1 MSLPLRRGFVV
12 VARSSLVA
20 LSSIAALSLVACS
33 SSNGGAP
40 PGVTDSGTDAPS
52 DDAGPPPCTLAL
64 NKGPWALAID
74 ETSAKVRWES
84 CFAAPTTLTFT
95 PEAGGAPK
103 TLTSVVTATVVTH
116 TNEVA
121 LAHDADFAGTYYMNE
136 VALTGLDPSTC
147 YTYALAA
154 DSTVKARVCTARK
167 AGDDFAFMALG
178 DSNPGLGI
186 TPPMIATAYATDP
199 ADFTLHGGD
208 IQYYS
213 SGLETYGFW
222 MQKMAPMLRG
232 GAFLPAIGNHENEN
246 EGEKAEYY
254 DRYWGG
260 AGFDGTSD
268 WYRFESGG
276 VWFFAIDTEADFTR
290 ASAQG
295 SWLEAQLADASKKP
309 GFRFSVPFFHR
320 PFVTCGDTSDAP
332 DLRAQWTSTFQKY
345 GVKLVVQAH
354 MHGYER
360 FELDGMTY
368 LTAAGGGGALGNYY
382 ANESRPECLSRKAS
396 GRIFHTVRL
405 AVKKGQLVGTV
416 VDDKGDVRDSFT
428 EVVP

>member
-1 MSLPLRRGFVV
+1 MP
-12 VARSSLVA
+12 
-20 LSSIAALSLVACS
+20 LSSPALFVLAMSALVGCGS
-33 SSNGGAP
+33 SSNSPPPSVDADDAGAD
-40 PGVTDSGTDAPS
+40 VPS
-52 DDAGPPPCTLAL
+52 DDASPPCTLAL
-64 NKGPWALAID
+64 NKGPWSLAID

-95 PEAGGAPK
+95 PEAGGAAK
-103 TLTSVVTATVVTH
+103 TLTSVVTVTLVTH

-121 LAHDADFAGTYYMNE
+121 LAHDADFAGTYFMNE
-136 VALTGLDPSTC
+136 VALTGLAPSTC
-147 YTYALAA
+147 YAYALAA

-167 AGDDFAFMALG
+167 AGDDFTFMAIG
-178 DSNPGLGI
+178 DTNPGLGI
-186 TPPMIATAYATDP
+186 TPPMIAAAYASDP
-199 ADFTLHGGD
+199 TDFTLHGGD
-208 IQYYS
+208 VQYYA

-232 GAFLPAIGNHENEN
+232 GAFLPVVGNHENET
-246 EGEKAEYY
+246 EGEKVEYY

-260 AGFDGTSD
+260 AGFDGTND

-276 VWFFAIDTEADFTR
+276 VWFFALDTELDLTR

-295 SWLEAQLADASKKP
+295 SWLEAQLADASKRP

-320 PFVTCGDTSDAP
+320 PFVTCGDTGDAP
-332 DLRAQWTSTFQKY
+332 DLRAQWTPTFQKY

-368 LTAAGGGGALGNYY
+368 LTAAGGGGALGNVD
-382 ANESRPECLSRKAS
+382 ANVSRVECASRKAS
-396 GRIFHTVRL
+396 GRFFHTVRL
-405 AVKKGQLVGTV
+405 QVKKGQLVGTV
-416 VDDKGDVRDSFT
+416 VDDKGAVRDSFT